1 MNNLPKS
8 KGTWGRE
15 AAKSPEE
22 LSRLAVEFFS
32 LLKLPIEWKFEG
44 YDRAE
49 EYLTPD
55 PSPTGE
61 GESKPKLIIHS
72 IGALFTDTRTRGL
85 DIKRYRV
92 CFHTWS
98 GRGAIVEKSMIDFG
112 EYKKECIIMNKTAEK
127 LNEFIDDNFRELKKE
142 LAPSEID
149 PDDGLQHFRD
159 RFADRVAD

>member
-1 MNNLPKS
+1 MNVAQS

-32 LLKLPIEWKFEG
+32 LLKLPLEWKFER

-49 EYLTPD
+49 ERNAD
-55 PSPTGE
+55 G
-61 GESKPKLIIHS
+61 KLIIHS

-142 LAPSEID
+142 LAPTEID

>member
-1 MNNLPKS
+1 MNVAQS
-8 KGTWGRE
+8 KGAWGRE

-32 LLKLPIEWKFEG
+32 LLKLPLEWKFER

-49 EYLTPD
+49 ERNAD
-55 PSPTGE
+55 GQ
-61 GESKPKLIIHS
+61 LIIHS

-127 LNEFIDDNFRELKKE
+127 INEFIDDNFRELKQKP
-142 LAPSEID
+142 APAEID

>member
-1 MNNLPKS
+1 MNVAQS

-32 LLKLPIEWKFEG
+32 LLKLPLEWKFER

-49 EYLTPD
+49 ERNAD
-55 PSPTGE
+55 GQ
-61 GESKPKLIIHS
+61 LIIHS

-98 GRGAIVEKSMIDFG
+98 GRGVIVEKSMIDFG
-112 EYKKECIIMNKTAEK
+112 EYKKECIISNKTAEK
-127 LNEFIDDNFRELKKE
+127 LNEFIDDNFTSPP
-142 LAPSEID
+142 APLPGERGEVD

>member
-15 AAKSPEE
+15 TAKSPEE
-22 LSRLAVEFFS
+22 LGRLAVEFFS
-32 LLKLPIEWKFEG
+32 LLKLPLEWKFER

-49 EYLTPD
+49 ERNAD
-55 PSPTGE
+55 GQ
-61 GESKPKLIIHS
+61 LIIHS

-112 EYKKECIIMNKTAEK
+112 EYKKECIIKNKTPEK

-142 LAPSEID
+142 LAPTEID

>member
-1 MNNLPKS
+1 MNVAKS

-22 LSRLAVEFFS
+22 LNRLAVEFFS
-32 LLKLPIEWKFEG
+32 LLKLPLEWKFER

-49 EYLTPD
+49 ERNAD
-55 PSPTGE
+55 GQ
-61 GESKPKLIIHS
+61 LIIHS

-127 LNEFIDDNFRELKKE
+127 LNEFIDDNFRELKNE

-159 RFADRVAD
+159 RFADRVDD

>member
-1 MNNLPKS
+1 MNVAQS

-22 LSRLAVEFFS
+22 LGRLAVEFFS
-32 LLKLPIEWKFEG
+32 LLKLPLEWKFER

-49 EYLTPD
+49 ERNAD
-55 PSPTGE
+55 GQ
-61 GESKPKLIIHS
+61 LIIHS

-112 EYKKECIIMNKTAEK
+112 EYKKECIIMNKTADK

>member
-1 MNNLPKS
+1 MNVAQS

-32 LLKLPIEWKFEG
+32 LLKLPLEWKFEC

-49 EYLTPD
+49 ERNAD
-55 PSPTGE
+55 GQ
-61 GESKPKLIIHS
+61 LIIHS

>member
-1 MNNLPKS
+1 MNVAQS

-22 LSRLAVEFFS
+22 LNRLAVEFFS
-32 LLKLPIEWKFEG
+32 LLKLPLEWKFEG

-49 EYLTPD
+49 ERNAD
-55 PSPTGE
+55 GQ
-61 GESKPKLIIHS
+61 LIIHS

-142 LAPSEID
+142 LAPAEID

>member
-1 MNNLPKS
+1 MNVAQS

-22 LSRLAVEFFS
+22 LNRLAVEFFS
-32 LLKLPIEWKFEG
+32 LLKLPLEWKFER

-49 EYLTPD
+49 ERNAD
-55 PSPTGE
+55 GQ
-61 GESKPKLIIHS
+61 LIIHS

-127 LNEFIDDNFRELKKE
+127 LNEFIDDNFRELKQE

>member
-1 MNNLPKS
+1 MNVAQS

-49 EYLTPD
+49 ERNAD
-55 PSPTGE
+55 GQ
-61 GESKPKLIIHS
+61 LIIHS

-112 EYKKECIIMNKTAEK
+112 EYKKECIIMNKTIEK
-127 LNEFIDDNFRELKKE
+127 LNEFIDDNFRELKHK
-142 LAPSEID
+142 LAPTEID
-149 PDDGLQHFRD
+149 PGDGLQHFRD

>member
-22 LSRLAVEFFS
+22 LGRLAVEFFS
-32 LLKLPIEWKFEG
+32 LLKLPLEWKFEG

-49 EYLTPD
+49 ERNAD
-55 PSPTGE
+55 GQ
-61 GESKPKLIIHS
+61 LIIHS

-142 LAPSEID
+142 LAPTEID

>member
-1 MNNLPKS
+1 MNVAQS

-32 LLKLPIEWKFEG
+32 LLKLPLEWKFER

-49 EYLTPD
+49 ERNAD
-55 PSPTGE
+55 GQ
-61 GESKPKLIIHS
+61 LIIHS

-127 LNEFIDDNFRELKKE
+127 LNEFIDDNFRELKQK
-142 LAPSEID
+142 LAPTEID

>member
-1 MNNLPKS
+1 MNVAQS

-22 LSRLAVEFFS
+22 LGRLAVEFFS
-32 LLKLPIEWKFEG
+32 LLKLPLEWKFEG

-49 EYLTPD
+49 ERNAD
-55 PSPTGE
+55 GQ
-61 GESKPKLIIHS
+61 LIIHS

-112 EYKKECIIMNKTAEK
+112 EYKKECIIMNKTADK

-159 RFADRVAD
+159 RSADRVAD

>member
-1 MNNLPKS
+1 MNVAQS

-32 LLKLPIEWKFEG
+32 LLKLPLEWKFER

-49 EYLTPD
+49 ERNAD
-55 PSPTGE
+55 GQ
-61 GESKPKLIIHS
+61 LIIHS

-127 LNEFIDDNFRELKKE
+127 LNEFIDDNFRELKNE

>member
-1 MNNLPKS
+1 MNVAQS

-22 LSRLAVEFFS
+22 LGRLAVEFFS
-32 LLKLPIEWKFEG
+32 LLKLPLEWKFER

-49 EYLTPD
+49 ERNAD
-55 PSPTGE
+55 GQ
-61 GESKPKLIIHS
+61 LIIHS

>member
-8 KGTWGRE
+8 KAAWGRE

-32 LLKLPIEWKFEG
+32 LLKLPLEWKFER

-49 EYLTPD
+49 ERNAD
-55 PSPTGE
+55 GQ
-61 GESKPKLIIHS
+61 LIIHS

-127 LNEFIDDNFRELKKE
+127 INEFIDDNFRELKKE

>member
-1 MNNLPKS
+1 MNNLPQS

-32 LLKLPIEWKFEG
+32 LLKLPLEWKFER

-49 EYLTPD
+49 ERNAD
-55 PSPTGE
+55 GQ
-61 GESKPKLIIHS
+61 LIIHS

-127 LNEFIDDNFRELKKE
+127 INEFIDDNFRELKKE
-142 LAPSEID
+142 LAPAEID

>member
-1 MNNLPKS
+1 MNVAQS

-22 LSRLAVEFFS
+22 LNRLAVEFFS
-32 LLKLPIEWKFEG
+32 LLKLPLEWKFER

-49 EYLTPD
+49 ERNAD
-55 PSPTGE
+55 GQ
-61 GESKPKLIIHS
+61 LIIHS

-127 LNEFIDDNFRELKKE
+127 INEFIDDNFRELKKE
-142 LAPSEID
+142 LAPTEID

-159 RFADRVAD
+159 RFADRVDD